1 MLTVEADLL
10 TPIPETATAPKR
22 VLVVDDDPFFRES
35 LQVNLM
41 DAGYEALAFDSG
53 EALLSYL
60 TDSATVDLILLDWRM
75 PGMTGIEVLR
85 QLRDDSVETPV
96 IFLTVLSD
104 QMYEEAALIG
114 GAVDFIE
121 KSRSF
126 TILKRRI
133 DLIMEGPKAR
143 TGHPGQVEET
153 RPVATFVLG
162 ALALQPGS
170 GRASWNGNKVNLTL
184 TEFHI
189 VERLA
194 RCAGEDVRYRDI
206 YDLVHGHGFVSG
218 IGEQGYRANVRA
230 FIKRI
235 RNKFRDVEGSFDR
248 IENYPGFGYRWRL
261 DA

>member
-1 MLTVEADLL
+1 MEADLL
-10 TPIPETATAPKR
+10 TPLDEIETASQH

-35 LQVNLM
+35 LQQNLI

-53 EALLSYL
+53 AAVLSFLAEAPP
-60 TDSATVDLILLDWRM
+60 VDLILLDWRM
-75 PGMTGIEVLR
+75 PGMTGIEVLK
-85 QLRDDSVETPV
+85 QLREGGVETPV
-96 IFLTVLSD
+96 IFLTALSD

-126 TILKRRI
+126 TILKRRM
-133 DLIMEGPKAR
+133 DLIMNGPK
-143 TGHPGQVEET
+143 GPPGPAEGK
-153 RPVATFVLG
+153 PSAATVTLG
-162 ALALQPGS
+162 ALDLQPDF
-170 GRASWNGNKVNLTL
+170 GRASWKGNEVNLTL
-184 TEFHI
+184 TEFRI
-189 VERLA
+189 VERLV
-194 RCAGEDVRYRDI
+194 RRAGKDVRYREI
-206 YDLVHGHGFVSG
+206 YDLVHGQGFVAG

-235 RNKFRDVEGSFDR
+235 RSKFRDVDRGFDR

>member
-1 MLTVEADLL
+1 MEADLL
-10 TPIPETATAPKR
+10 TPVVETTAAPKR

-35 LQVNLM
+35 LQENLI
-41 DAGYEALAFDSG
+41 DAGYEALAFDGG
-53 EALLSYL
+53 EAVLSFL
-60 TDSATVDLILLDWRM
+60 TESAAVELILLDWRM
-75 PGMTGIEVLR
+75 PKMTGIEVLR
-85 QLRDDSVETPV
+85 RLRDGGVETPV

-126 TILKRRI
+126 TILKRRM
-133 DLIMEGPKAR
+133 DLIMEGPKGPR
-143 TGHPGQVEET
+143 GHSGPLEGS
-153 RPVATFVLG
+153 PLAASFVLG
-162 ALALQPGS
+162 SLALQPDS
-170 GRASWNGNKVNLTL
+170 GRACWNGNEVNLTL
-184 TEFHI
+184 TEFRI
-189 VERLA
+189 VERMA
-194 RCAGEDVRYRDI
+194 RRAGEDVRYRDI
-206 YDLVHGHGFVSG
+206 YDLVHGQGFVAG

-235 RNKFRDVEGSFDR
+235 RSKFRDVEGSFDR